1 MQPFGDV
8 SALDGVSARLNH
20 RHQFVVVGRVDRR
33 PRGRVK
39 MADVGL
45 VQFLPGLG
53 YGRDAVGQQRQV
65 TAWTQ
70 DGRDLVEC
78 GLWLHP
84 MKRLGE
90 HNEIER
96 PPGRRQSSNVACSGG
111 IPLSAATRAMR
122 GSGSTADV
130 CARLDHR
137 RRRDACSRADVERS
151 RMAEPD
157 QLCDERPGVA
167 GSVTVVV
174 VGSEP
179 KRLRPPPVGIRTWS
193 PRHTPI
199 MRRELGWV
207 AHDVLGSCLQ

>member
-1 MQPFGDV
+1 MYPRV
-8 SALDGVSARLNH
+8 LNH
-20 RHQFVVVGRVDRR
+20 RHQFVVVGRIDRR

-45 VQFLPGLG
+45 VQFLPESGIPGAMRLDSSARRPP
-53 YGRDAVGQQRQV
+53 GRRMDAILSS
-65 TAWTQ
+65 A
-70 DGRDLVEC
+70 

-96 PPGRRQSSNVACSGG
+96 PPGRPPVLECGLLEGDTVVGG
-111 IPLSAATRAMR
+111 DPRHARVGFHR
-122 GSGSTADV
+122 EHV
-130 CARLDHR
+130 CARLDHL
-137 RRRDACSRADVERS
+137 RRRDARSRADVERS
-151 RMAEPD
+151 HMAAPD

-199 MRRELGWV
+199 MRRELGW
-207 AHDVLGSCLQ
+207 AAYDVLGSCLQ